1 MEPIADILARMQITA
16 HDGPEQTTARACP
29 RCQGVGF
36 LRYDVPVGDP
46 NFGKLAPCG
55 CKTHEVAASR
65 ANKFRELSHLG
76 PLQHKSFANFD
87 RQRGVSAFSRDALQ
101 VALRVAEEF
110 AVAPSGWLVLTGPSG
125 TGKTHLA
132 AAITNTVL
140 DRNDGALWVFVP
152 DFLDHLRTTFNPHS
166 EVSYD
171 ELFTTVRDAPVLVL
185 DDLGGHSSS
194 PWAEEKLYQILAHRY
209 DARRPTVITTSKL
222 IDNFEGRVRSRLQD
236 ADLSQIIAVVGY
248 TSEVVNRLMS
258 LSYDL
263 VRRMTFE
270 TFNPQPYSGEDAQRN
285 RFNLAQVFGIV
296 QSFVRDPQ
304 QRKWLVLMGVHG
316 SGKTHLTAAMANDR
330 LARGL
335 PTLFINTPDLL
346 DALRASFGGEG
357 STAYDK
363 VFYEVRAT
371 PFLILDDFGAQSS
384 TAWAKEKLYQ
394 VLNYRYNAQ
403 LPTVI
408 TTNQTLEEIDPP
420 LQSRMS
426 DQEYCGVLA
435 VIAPDYRKTR
445 GGLWKYK
452 GRGAA

>member
-1 MEPIADILARMQITA
+1 MEPLSDIIARMQVRTGDDEPVA
-16 HDGPEQTTARACP
+16 TPAPCARC
-29 RCQGVGF
+29 GGTGF
-36 LRYDVPVGDP
+36 LRYDVQYGDP
-46 NFGKLAPCG
+46 NFGKLLPCS
-55 CKTHEVAASR
+55 CKAQEVSAGR
-65 ANKFRELSHLG
+65 AHKFRELSHLG
-76 PLQHKSFANFD
+76 PLQHKRFENFD
-87 RQRGVSAFSRDALQ
+87 IHRASSAFSRDALQ
-101 VALRVAEEF
+101 VAKRVAEEY
-110 AVAPSGWLVLTGPSG
+110 AIAPSGWLALTGPSG
-125 TGKTHLA
+125 TGKSHLA
-132 AAITNTVL
+132 ASITNAIL
-140 DRNDGALWVFVP
+140 DRDEGALWIFVP
-152 DFLDHLRTTFNPHS
+152 DFLDHLRTTFSPQS

-185 DDLGGHSSS
+185 DDLGAQSAS

-222 IDNFEGRVRSRLQD
+222 IDGFDGRLRSRLQD
-236 ADLSQIIAVVGY
+236 PDISQIVNVVGY
-248 TSEVVNRLMS
+248 ASEVVNRLMG

-263 VRRMTFE
+263 IRRMTFE
-270 TFNPQPYSGEDAQRN
+270 TFVPQPYSAEEAQRN
-285 RFNLAQVFGIV
+285 RYNLAQVYGIV

-330 LARGL
+330 LVRGL

-371 PFLILDDFGAQSS
+371 PFLILDDFGAQSA
-384 TAWAKEKLYQ
+384 TAWAREKLYQ
-394 VLNYRYNAQ
+394 ILNYRYNSQ

-435 VIAPDYRKTR
+435 VIAPDFRKTR
-445 GGLWKYK
+445 GGLWKLK
-452 GRGAA
+452 GR